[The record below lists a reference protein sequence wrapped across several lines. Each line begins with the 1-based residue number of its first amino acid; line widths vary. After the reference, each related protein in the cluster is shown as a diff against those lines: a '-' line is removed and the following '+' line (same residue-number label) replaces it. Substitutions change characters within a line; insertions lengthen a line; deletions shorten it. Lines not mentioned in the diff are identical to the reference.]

1 MEGVRRRGYGGGGT
15 VEGVRRRG
23 YEGGG
28 TVEGVRRRGR
38 GESIKANDK
47 GLKLEPSALATD

>member
-1 MEGVRRRGYGGGGT
+1 MEGVRGRGYGGGGT
-15 VEGVRRRG
+15 VEGVRGRG
-23 YEGGG
+23 YGGGG

>member
-1 MEGVRRRGYGGGGT
+1 MEGVRRRGYG
-15 VEGVRRRG
+15 
-23 YEGGG
+23 GGG

>member
-1 MEGVRRRGYGGGGT
+1 MEGVRGRGYGGGGT
-15 VEGVRRRG
+15 VEGVRGRG
-23 YEGGG
+23 YGGGG

-47 GLKLEPSALATD
+47 GLRLEPSALATD